1 MNEMMNYAAGKSAL
15 IDAVIDQIKLDL
27 ANGDVTALEE
37 MLVQLDNS
45 VLQGYLPEVENL
57 QIELDGISH
66 INE

>member
-1 MNEMMNYAAGKSAL
+1 MNKQQVIEQ
-15 IDAVIDQIKLDL
+15 VIDQIKLDL
-27 ANGDVTALEE
+27 ANGDMTALEE